1 MDSERVI
8 GGITIMQDDAR
19 KITYGAM
26 IIAIFATILAITVY
40 IPIVGGITLFFIPLP
55 IILYRLRYDRGLSL
69 LVMITGV
76 LLSLLVGG
84 IILVPFALMFGLL
97 GLVIGD
103 TLRTEK
109 TKLYTFMAAGLTLL
123 ISTVLMYAASV
134 IFFGINIID
143 ELIEGL
149 EVSSARLTELTAD
162 NSALSE
168 AFSEQME
175 IAKTFYE
182 VAVPS
187 MFMITSFALA
197 FIILALNLMVAKLLG
212 HEVPNFPPFRDMKI
226 PTVLVWS
233 YLVVLLIGLLGA
245 PEQGS
250 TLYLAYVNASVILR
264 FLFLIQGLSLIH
276 FYMNEKNAPKWVKVI
291 FTVIAF
297 PLAEITILIGVLD
310 SGMNIRA
317 WINRNKSN

>member
-1 MDSERVI
+1 
-8 GGITIMQDDAR
+8 MQDDAR

-26 IIAIFATILAITVY
+26 MIAMFAILLAITVY
-40 IPIVGGITLFFIPLP
+40 IPIVGSITLFFIPLP
-55 IILYRLRYDRGLSL
+55 IILYRLNYDRGPSI
-69 LVMITGV
+69 LVLMTGV

-84 IILVPFALMFGLL
+84 ILLVPVALVFGLL

-103 TLRTEK
+103 TIRTEQ
-109 TKLYTFMAAGLTLL
+109 TKLYTFMSAGLTLL
-123 ISTVLMYAASV
+123 ISSVLMYAASV

-149 EVSSARLTELTAD
+149 EVTSAKFNDLAGD

-168 AFSEQME
+168 ALSEQME
-175 IAKTFYE
+175 IAKAFYE

-187 MFMITSFALA
+187 MFMIASFAFA
-197 FIILALNLMVAKLLG
+197 FIIVILNSSIVKRLG
-212 HEVPNFPPFRDMKI
+212 HKAPTFPPFRDMKL

-233 YLVVLLIGLLGA
+233 YFVVLLIGIFST

-250 TLYLAYVNASVILR
+250 TMYIAYVNASVVLR
-264 FLFLIQGLSLIH
+264 FLFLVQGLSLIH
-276 FYMNEKNAPKWVKVI
+276 FFMNEKNTPKWLKVLI
-291 FTVIAF
+291 TLMAL
-297 PLAEITILIGVLD
+297 PLAQLTILVGVLD

-317 WINRNKSN
+317 WITRDKSK

>member
-1 MDSERVI
+1 
-8 GGITIMQDDAR
+8 MQDDAR

-26 IIAIFATILAITVY
+26 MIAMFAIVLAITVY
-40 IPIVGGITLFFIPLP
+40 IPIVGSMTMLFIPLP
-55 IILYRLRYDRGLSL
+55 IILYRLRYERGPTL
-69 LVMITGV
+69 LVMLTGV

-84 IILVPFALMFGLL
+84 IILVPVALMFGLL

-103 TLRTEK
+103 TMRTEK

-123 ISTVLMYAASV
+123 ISTVLMYAGSV
-134 IFFGINIID
+134 LLFGINIID

-149 EVSSARLTELTAD
+149 EVTGEQLAELTSA

-175 IAKTFYE
+175 ITMAFYE

-187 MFMITSFALA
+187 MFMIASFGLA
-197 FIILALNLMVAKLLG
+197 FVIVILNSLVAKRLG
-212 HEVPNFPPFRDMKI
+212 HNTPKFPPFREMKL
-226 PTVLVWS
+226 PTVLVWC
-233 YLVVLLIGLLGA
+233 YLAVLLIGIFGA

-250 TLYLAYVNASVILR
+250 TWYLTYVNASVILR

-276 FYMNEKNAPKWVKVI
+276 FYMNEKNTPKWLKVI
-291 FTVIAF
+291 FTVMAF
-297 PLAEITILIGVLD
+297 PLAQITILLGVLD

-317 WINRNKSN
+317 WMTRNKSN

>member
-1 MDSERVI
+1 
-8 GGITIMQDDAR
+8 MQDDAR

-26 IIAIFATILAITVY
+26 MIAMFAIVLAISVY
-40 IPIVGGITLFFIPLP
+40 IPIIGGMTMLFIPLP
-55 IILYRLRYDRGLSL
+55 IILYRLRYERGLSVIVTL
-69 LVMITGV
+69 TGV

-84 IILVPFALMFGLL
+84 IIIVPVALMFGLL

-103 TLRTEK
+103 TIRTGK
-109 TKLYTFMAAGLTLL
+109 SKLYTFMAAGLTLL

-134 IFFGINIID
+134 LLFGINIIE

-149 EVSSARLTELTAD
+149 EVTSEQLAELTSA

-168 AFSEQME
+168 AFTAQME
-175 IAKTFYE
+175 IMKTFYE

-197 FIILALNLMVAKLLG
+197 FVIVILNSLVAKRLG
-212 HEVPNFPPFRDMKI
+212 HNMPQFPPFRDMKL
-226 PTVLVWS
+226 PTVLVWC
-233 YLVVLLIGLLGA
+233 YLAVLLIGLLGT

-250 TLYLAYVNASVILR
+250 TLYLIYVNASVILR

-276 FYMNEKNAPKWVKVI
+276 FYMNEKNSPKWLKVI
-291 FTVIAF
+291 STLMAF
-297 PLAEITILIGVLD
+297 PLAQVTILLGVLD

-317 WINRNKSN
+317 WITRNKSN